1 MVNTFSAFKKKSV
14 EKGSSRWC
22 RGFCFGR
29 CCWSPAAVPRRFFRA
44 CALRS
49 LAPLCRTRCS
59 RPESGAMT
67 SSPSVTII
75 LVYVAAA
82 SYLLYWVGLMGI
94 HLIAILYGW
103 VAPWMV
109 VCWTVLKT
117 GRVEEEESVNVE
129 MGRISNG
136 KPAISCRQWLHHLFQ
151 PNATRQP
158 PIWQHNQTQGTNKQN
173 RETNVTNKHTV
184 CTCFNQMQPLVC
196 QQFCRD

>member
-1 MVNTFSAFKKKSV
+1 MPRFSWLLNMLVGGRSLLSTPVQIYFKIGTNTFSAFKKISV

-49 LAPLCRTRCS
+49 FAPLCRTRCS

-103 VAPWMV
+103 VASWMV
-109 VCWTVLKT
+109 VCLTVLKT
-117 GRVEEEESVNVE
+117 GRWKRRKV
-129 MGRISNG
+129 
-136 KPAISCRQWLHHLFQ
+136 
-151 PNATRQP
+151 
-158 PIWQHNQTQGTNKQN
+158 
-173 RETNVTNKHTV
+173 
-184 CTCFNQMQPLVC
+184 
-196 QQFCRD
+196 